1 MSGIPS
7 PSRSSSSLT
16 STLAGSPFGGIFPDG
31 FSMRVWI
38 SFVSFFFIPLP
49 LVPPSRRSPC
59 MRIPRVRT
67 QSGRNA
73 SSSAKT
79 YPPSSATRAVPPFN
93 AALQRRPSTPPFNAA
108 LQRCPST
115 PPFNTALQH
124 RPSTP
129 PFNTALQHRPST
141 PPFNTAL
148 QHRPSTPPFNTA
160 LQHRP
165 STPPFPKS
173 LNEFRAGDRRA
184 SRESPIPDFAKFPL
198 LKFPLRVLHRA
209 VGRCAEPAPAS
220 NADTP
225 R

>member
-1 MSGIPS
+1 MRGSSRPGGLLGIQFPFSPEHNDTMVMSGIPS

-38 SFVSFFFIPLP
+38 SFVSFFSFRFLSCLPPVDHPACGYHACGRKAGGMLPLP
-49 LVPPSRRSPC
+49 RR
-59 MRIPRVRT
+59 RIR
-67 QSGRNA
+67 
-73 SSSAKT
+73 
-79 YPPSSATRAVPPFN
+79 PSSATRAVPPFN
-93 AALQRRPSTPPFNAA
+93 VALQRRPS
-108 LQRCPST
+108 
-115 PPFNTALQH
+115 
-124 RPSTP
+124 
-129 PFNTALQHRPST
+129 
-141 PPFNTAL
+141 
-148 QHRPSTPPFNTA
+148 
-160 LQHRP
+160 
-165 STPPFPKS
+165 PPFPKS

-184 SRESPIPDFAKFPL
+184 SRESPIPNFAKFPL